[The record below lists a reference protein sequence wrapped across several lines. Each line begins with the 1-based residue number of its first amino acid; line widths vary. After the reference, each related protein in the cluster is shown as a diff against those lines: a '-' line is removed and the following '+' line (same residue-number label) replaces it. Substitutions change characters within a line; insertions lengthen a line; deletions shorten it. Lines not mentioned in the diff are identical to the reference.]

1 MLDLADRGTNDSLFG
16 PNKEFV
22 VQDFTAAKNL
32 LKTMYP
38 LGFTAIQQGKKETV
52 PDVVFE
58 ETVQ

>member
-1 MLDLADRGTNDSLFG
+1 MLDLADRGGNDELFA
-16 PNKEFV
+16 NKEFAV
-22 VQDFTAAKNL
+22 EDFTNAKNL

-58 ETVQ
+58 EVVQ